1 MLSLLP
7 VVLNRIKSLY
17 KLTIIRVLTFH
28 MDDISEVIKNINK
41 IYIQTEM
48 FSTFN
53 TATEI
58 WDGYAVQGRL

>member
-58 WDGYAVQGRL
+58 

>member
-1 MLSLLP
+1 MLSLLS

-58 WDGYAVQGRL
+58 